1 MDRRPIVT
9 DARTDWDRI
18 VRLGTRGGAIAWTLL
33 MLFVFWSPSLVHEPV
48 VWWADEAVH
57 SGSFFGFAIAWRL
70 ARVSAA
76 RVALAGVALAITTEL
91 VQPLLPWPRTAQ
103 IGDVVADACG
113 VAIGLAVVLG
123 LARLRA
129 R

>member
-1 MDRRPIVT
+1 MDRRAIEVT
-9 DARTDWDRI
+9 DWTRI
-18 VRLGTRGGAIAWTLL
+18 VALVTRVGAIAWTLL
-33 MLFVFWSPSLVHEPV
+33 MLFVFWSPSLVREPV

-70 ARVSAA
+70 ARTRAS
-76 RVALAGVALAITTEL
+76 RVAVAGVALAITTEL

-113 VAIGLAVVLG
+113 VALGLAVVAAI
-123 LARLRA
+123 ARMR
-129 R
+129 RRSP

>member
-1 MDRRPIVT
+1 
-9 DARTDWDRI
+9 
-18 VRLGTRGGAIAWTLL
+18 
-33 MLFVFWSPSLVHEPV
+33 MLFVFWSPSPVREPV

-70 ARVSAA
+70 ARVRASV
-76 RVALAGVALAITTEL
+76 VAVAGVALAITTEL